1 MRGLLVLVGVRWAA
15 VVVSGG
21 FSWMTRE
28 DEISKT
34 GEKMSP
40 VAVCC
45 VTNRNNSL
53 PVALFLKEDRLDGC

>member
-1 MRGLLVLVGVRWAA
+1 MRGLLVLVEVRWAA

-40 VAVCC
+40 VALV
-45 VTNRNNSL
+45 VLRTEIIPYRSL
-53 PVALFLKEDRLDGC
+53 CF

>member
-34 GEKMSP
+34 GERMP
-40 VAVCC
+40 
-45 VTNRNNSL
+45 
-53 PVALFLKEDRLDGC
+53 PVALVVLRIEIIPYRPLRF

>member
-21 FSWMTRE
+21 FSWTTRE

-34 GEKMSP
+34 GKKMSP
-40 VAVCC
+40 VTLV
-45 VTNRNNSL
+45 VLRIQIIPYQSL
-53 PVALFLKEDRLDGC
+53 YF